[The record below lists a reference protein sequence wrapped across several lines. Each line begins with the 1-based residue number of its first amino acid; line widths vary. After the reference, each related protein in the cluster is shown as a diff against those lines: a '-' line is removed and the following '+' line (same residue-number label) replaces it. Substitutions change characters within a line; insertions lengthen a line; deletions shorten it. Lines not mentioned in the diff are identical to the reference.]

1 MLVEEPNFCKKA
13 EQLYLFARIGFAPD
27 TTSVLSTK
35 MMLIIVVAAL
45 LSSTSNVAGYN
56 MIHHTGKTVQTS
68 DAMKSYRKSSV
79 LYTSTI
85 SEGTMNSVKGSSG
98 VELAK
103 EYLNS
108 VDAILFVRKLVLLD
122 KKMSVESE
130 KLNFWSGESF
140 VVKDCSCTGIVENGL
155 IFIANCDVKG
165 KAAKRDVLVPFSSPV
180 TGTNNVLL
188 FFLSLLLSL
197 SFFFLFFCLS
207 VCLSIC
213 LPVCISL
220 FLSFYFSC
228 SHYFASSLD
237 SPSVCSYL
245 YQLFLI
251 FCSVHFFLS
260 SFFLNSFHA
269 FLHFNYLCSQSP
281 LLAYSFSHTHAFS
294 HLTILSFRMQQITH
308 FTDEYQLK
316 RVLVSM
322 AAVSGKMK
330 NAADIAKLNFGE
342 DCTVPADLL
351 FNDVPHPAWVSN
363 ILFIIIL
370 FPFIF
375 VSRCPVFFSFV
386 SRYLQRNRSSD
397 RILYSYINSTNIIF
411 YLSGTIL
418 HVRICLKFRTKI
430 RE

>member
-1 MLVEEPNFCKKA
+1 MLVEEQNFCKKA

-56 MIHHTGKTVQTS
+56 MIHHTGKTVQTL

-108 VDAILFVRKLVLLD
+108 VDASLFVRKLVLLD

-213 LPVCISL
+213 LPVCISF

-245 YQLFLI
+245 LLPINCFSYFALSTFSSLPSSLILFMHSYISIIYALTLD
-251 FCSVHFFLS
+251 FSLT
-260 SFFLNSFHA
+260 
-269 FLHFNYLCSQSP
+269 P
-281 LLAYSFSHTHAFS
+281 SHTHTLS
-294 HLTILSFRMQQITH
+294 HI
-308 FTDEYQLK
+308 
-316 RVLVSM
+316 
-322 AAVSGKMK
+322 
-330 NAADIAKLNFGE
+330 
-342 DCTVPADLL
+342 
-351 FNDVPHPAWVSN
+351 
-363 ILFIIIL
+363 
-370 FPFIF
+370 
-375 VSRCPVFFSFV
+375 
-386 SRYLQRNRSSD
+386 
-397 RILYSYINSTNIIF
+397 
-411 YLSGTIL
+411 
-418 HVRICLKFRTKI
+418 
-430 RE
+430 